1 MFLHI
6 QIMTWVFG
14 EGGAVKMGFT
24 YLLIKPYPFLTLNH
38 LTVPR
43 TFVAATR
50 HRHDTIEYKPFS

>member
-6 QIMTWVFG
+6 QMMTWAFG
-14 EGGAVKMGFT
+14 VRFT
-24 YLLIKPYPFLTLNH
+24 YLLIKPYPFRTLNH

-50 HRHDTIEYKPFS
+50 HRHDAIKYKPFRLDNMV